1 MNYTIASPGFRMEGL
16 EPGQRNDFEIKS
28 YCLMSG
34 ERKGQAIE
42 YKLFSNAA
50 TFRARSYLYISR
62 FLQKTTVKFSQRF
75 QQSFGTRPFSMR
87 TQILLYIILLYIY
100 SFFRFL
106 MEPIKTLV
114 ALFAG
119 YCSNL

>member
-50 TFRARSYLYISR
+50 TFRTRSYLYI
-62 FLQKTTVKFSQRF
+62 FPVNED
-75 QQSFGTRPFSMR
+75 
-87 TQILLYIILLYIY
+87 

-106 MEPIKTLV
+106 MVPIKFLV
-114 ALFAG
+114 ALFIG
-119 YCSNL
+119 Y

>member
-34 ERKGQAIE
+34 DRKGQAIE

-50 TFRARSYLYISR
+50 EFRTRSKINKTFNHSVPDAANWRISA
-62 FLQKTTVKFSQRF
+62 FEKKFHETETCLR
-75 QQSFGTRPFSMR
+75 
-87 TQILLYIILLYIY
+87 
-100 SFFRFL
+100 
-106 MEPIKTLV
+106 
-114 ALFAG
+114 
-119 YCSNL
+119 